1 MQVTVGENTMDAA
14 TWVRE
19 HYATGT
25 DALSVEGFVRDL
37 ADDVQMVS
45 AAGELSGLPAVRD
58 SARALFSVL
67 SALQHE
73 IHTVATPS
81 PNTIVVDATVTY
93 WFLSGEQTSLP
104 AVTTFQIRDAQ
115 VAHIHLDMD
124 IAALRRAT

>member
-1 MQVTVGENTMDAA
+1 MTVGQNTMDAA

-45 AAGELSGLPAVRD
+45 PAGELSGLAAVRN

-67 SALQHE
+67 SALRHE

-81 PNTIVVDATVTY
+81 PNTIIVDTTVTY

-104 AVTTFQIRDAQ
+104 AVTTFEIRDGQ

-124 IAALRRAT
+124 ITTLRRAT

>member
-1 MQVTVGENTMDAA
+1 MQVTVGENAMDAA

-45 AAGELSGLPAVRD
+45 AAGELSGLSAVRE

-73 IHTVATPS
+73 IHTVAMPS
-81 PNTIVVDATVTY
+81 INTIVVDATVTY
-93 WFLSGEQTSLP
+93 WLFSGEQISLP
-104 AVTTFQIRDAQ
+104 AVTTFQMRDAQ
-115 VAHIHLDMD
+115 VAHIDLDMD